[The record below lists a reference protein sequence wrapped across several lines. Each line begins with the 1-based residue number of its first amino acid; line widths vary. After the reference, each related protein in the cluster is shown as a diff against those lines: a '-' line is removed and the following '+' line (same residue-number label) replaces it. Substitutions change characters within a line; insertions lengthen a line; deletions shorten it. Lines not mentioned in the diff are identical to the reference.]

1 MFCSGLHASAATP
14 DRDFSPTVRGDVDK
28 RKVKVALVTENT
40 QPLALQHGPI
50 YRWIVTLTGMTA
62 AMTMILSSTMV
73 NVAVP
78 SIMGTFGV
86 GQSEAQ
92 WMSTAFLA
100 AMTASQLLGAW
111 AISVFGPRGGYLG
124 AVLLFIAGS
133 LLGAWAP
140 NIDILIFARVLQGV
154 AAGVVQPIV
163 MVTIF
168 SFFPSQQRGLALS
181 IYGMGIMLAPIMGP
195 VVGGITIDASGW
207 RQLFFIPLPIA
218 GLAILLGSMFMP
230 KRDKDTVRLPFDWIG
245 YSLVVGAIICLMTVI
260 ANGQHDGWSS
270 DRILILGSLGVGFA
284 AAFVISQL
292 RSSAPILDFEVFRSR
307 QFAAAAAL
315 GFVFGAGNFAST
327 YIIPVFVQTVQ
338 NFTPTDSGLVTA
350 PAGLVVMLF
359 FPIAGRMVD
368 SFPTSYL
375 AMVGLVLF
383 AFGAVMLHLTDVNT
397 AFYTL
402 AFYVIIGRIGQSI
415 MLPAINV
422 SALAALPPDKL
433 NNGSGTINFVRLMGG
448 AFGVNL
454 LVVFMEQRTE
464 FHLNALTATQSLDNP
479 VSRQL
484 LDRVADLLARGGI
497 SADLTGPGSLYFLSR
512 VIEAQASTMG
522 FKDGFLIIAIVFVG
536 ALLPAFLLGKTKS

>member
-1 MFCSGLHASAATP
+1 MTASGWGRDGRFLGEAHELKVRAGLATENIETLHA
-14 DRDFSPTVRGDVDK
+14 RY
-28 RKVKVALVTENT
+28 
-40 QPLALQHGPI
+40 GPA
-50 YRWIVTLTGMTA
+50 YRWIVALTGMTA

-78 SIMGTFGV
+78 TIMGTFGV

-111 AISVFGPRGGYLG
+111 VMSVIGPRGGYIC
-124 AVLLFIAGS
+124 AVMLFFVGS
-133 LLGAWAP
+133 LLGAGAP
-140 NIDILIFARVLQGV
+140 NIDMLILARTMQGL
-154 AAGVVQPIV
+154 AAGIVQPIA

-168 SFFPSQQRGLALS
+168 RVFPTQQRGLALS

-195 VVGGITIDASGW
+195 VVGGITIDATSW
-207 RQLFFIPLPIA
+207 RFLFFIPLPIA
-218 GLAILLGSMFMP
+218 GLAVLLGTLFMP
-230 KRDKDTVRLPFDWIG
+230 TREKDTVALPFNWVG
-245 YSLVVGAIICLMTVI
+245 YGLVVGAIICTMTAI
-260 ANGQHDGWSS
+260 ANGQRDGWGS
-270 DRILILGSLGVGFA
+270 DKIVLLGSAGITFS

-292 RSSAPILDFEVFRSR
+292 RSVAPILDFAVFRHR

-338 NFTPTDSGLVTA
+338 NFTPTAAGLVTA

-368 SFPTSYL
+368 AFPAHYL
-375 AMVGLVLF
+375 AITGLLLF
-383 AFGAVMLHLTDVNT
+383 ATGAALLHLTDVNT
-397 AFYTL
+397 AFYVL
-402 AFYVIIGRIGQSI
+402 VSYVIIGRIGQSI

-422 SALAALPPDKL
+422 SALGALPPDKL

-464 FHLNALTATQSLDNP
+464 FHSSLLTATQTPENAA
-479 VSRQL
+479 SREL
-484 LDRVADLLARGGI
+484 MGRIAELLAQGGM
-497 SADLTGPGSLYFLSR
+497 SEEMLRPGSLHFLDR
-512 VIEAQASTMG
+512 VIEAQATTLG
-522 FKDGFLIIAIVFVG
+522 FKDGFMIIAVVFVC
-536 ALLPAFLLGKTKS
+536 ALLPAMMLGKARKR

>member
-1 MFCSGLHASAATP
+1 LA
-14 DRDFSPTVRGDVDK
+14 
-28 RKVKVALVTENT
+28 TENIET
-40 QPLALQHGPI
+40 LRARYGPA
-50 YRWIVTLTGMTA
+50 YRWIVAMTGMTA

-78 SIMGTFGV
+78 TIMGTFGV

-111 AISVFGPRGGYLG
+111 VTSILGPRGGYLA
-124 AVLLFIAGS
+124 AVALFIVGS
-133 LLGAWAP
+133 LIGAWAP
-140 NIDILIFARVLQGV
+140 NIDILIFARTLQGL
-154 AAGVVQPIV
+154 AAGVVQPIA
-163 MVTIF
+163 MVVIF
-168 SFFPSQQRGLALS
+168 RVFPTRQRGLALS

-195 VVGGITIDASGW
+195 VVGGITIDAASW
-207 RQLFFIPLPIA
+207 RFLFFIPLPIA
-218 GLAILLGSMFMP
+218 GLAILLGSLFMP
-230 KRDKDTVRLPFDWIG
+230 EREEDSPRLPFDWLG
-245 YSLVVGAIICLMTVI
+245 YALVAGAIVCTMTAI
-260 ANGQHDGWSS
+260 ANGQRDGWGS
-270 DRILILGSLGVGFA
+270 DKIVLLGAAGIGLS

-292 RSSAPILDFEVFRSR
+292 HAAAPILDFSVFRHR

-338 NFTPTDSGLVTA
+338 NFSPTDSGMVTA
-350 PAGLVVMLF
+350 PAGFVVMLF

-368 SFPTSYL
+368 AFPAQYL
-375 AMVGLVLF
+375 AMVGLLLF
-383 AFGAVMLHLTDVNT
+383 ALGAALLHLTDVNT

-402 AFYVIIGRIGQSI
+402 VFYVIIGRVGQSI

-422 SALAALPPDKL
+422 SALGALPPDKL

-464 FHLNALTATQSLDNP
+464 FHAAALTATQSPDNA
-479 VSRQL
+479 VSREL
-484 LDRVADLLARGGI
+484 LGRISDLLSQGGA
-497 SADLTGPGSLYFLSR
+497 SEALLQPGSLHFLSR
-512 VIEAQASTMG
+512 VIQAQASTLG
-522 FKDGFLIIAIVFVG
+522 FKDGFLIIAVVFVC
-536 ALLPAFLLGKTKS
+536 ALAPALMLGKSKKK

>member
-1 MFCSGLHASAATP
+1 MA
-14 DRDFSPTVRGDVDK
+14 
-28 RKVKVALVTENT
+28 TENIET
-40 QPLALQHGPI
+40 LRARYGPG
-50 YRWIVTLTGMTA
+50 YRWIVALTGMTA

-78 SIMGTFGV
+78 TIMGTFGV

-111 AISVFGPRGGYLG
+111 VISVFGPRGGYLG
-124 AVLLFIAGS
+124 AVALFIFGS

-140 NIDILIFARVLQGV
+140 NIDVLILARVIQGL
-154 AAGVVQPIV
+154 AAGIVQPIA

-168 SFFPSQQRGLALS
+168 RVFSAKQRGLALS

-195 VVGGITIDASGW
+195 VVGGVTIDASSW
-207 RQLFFIPLPIA
+207 RFLFYIPLPIA
-218 GLAILLGSMFMP
+218 GLALMLGSLFMP
-230 KRDKDTVRLPFDWIG
+230 VRERDTKALPFDWVG
-245 YSLVVGAIICLMTVI
+245 YGLVAGAIVCMMTAI
-260 ANGQHDGWSS
+260 ANGQRDGWFS
-270 DRILILGSLGVGFA
+270 DKIVVLGILGIGLSVG
-284 AAFVISQL
+284 FVISQL
-292 RSSAPILDFEVFRSR
+292 RSAAPILDFAVFRHR

-338 NFTPTDSGLVTA
+338 NFTPTASGMVTA

-368 SFPTSYL
+368 AFPPHYL
-375 AMVGLVLF
+375 CMVGLLLF
-383 AFGAVMLHLTDVNT
+383 ALGAALLQTTGVDT
-397 AFYTL
+397 AFATL

-422 SALAALPPDKL
+422 SALGALPPDKL
-433 NNGSGTINFVRLMGG
+433 NNGSGTINFIRLMGG

-454 LVVFMEQRTE
+454 LVVFMEQRTA
-464 FHLNALTATQSLDNP
+464 FHANAITATQTPDNP
-479 VSRQL
+479 TSREL
-484 LDRVADLLARGGI
+484 LDHVSGLLSQGGA
-497 SADLTGPGSLYFLSR
+497 SETLLQPGALHFLSR
-512 VIEAQASTMG
+512 IIQAQANTLG
-522 FKDGFLIIAIVFVG
+522 FQDGFMIIAVVFVC
-536 ALLPAFLLGKTKS
+536 ALVPALMLGKSKKK

>member
-1 MFCSGLHASAATP
+1 LA
-14 DRDFSPTVRGDVDK
+14 
-28 RKVKVALVTENT
+28 TENFET
-40 QPLALQHGPI
+40 LFARYGPA

-78 SIMGTFGV
+78 TIMGTFGI

-111 AISVFGPRGGYLG
+111 VISVFGPRNGYLG
-124 AVLLFIAGS
+124 AVALFIAGS

-140 NIDILIFARVLQGV
+140 NIDTLILARTMQGL
-154 AAGVVQPIV
+154 AAGVVQPIA

-168 SFFPSQQRGLALS
+168 RAFSIRQRGLAMSL
-181 IYGMGIMLAPIMGP
+181 YGMGIMLAPIMGP
-195 VVGGITIDASGW
+195 VVGGITIDATSW
-207 RQLFFIPLPIA
+207 RFLFFIPLPIA
-218 GLAILLGSMFMP
+218 GLAILLGTLFMP
-230 KRDKDTVRLPFDWIG
+230 TRDRDTTPLPFDWVG
-245 YSLVVGAIICLMTVI
+245 YGLVVAAIICTMTAI
-260 ANGQHDGWSS
+260 ANGQRDGWGS
-270 DRILILGSLGVGFA
+270 DKIVLLGSAGIGFS

-292 RSSAPILDFEVFRSR
+292 RATAPILDFAVFRYR

-315 GFVFGAGNFAST
+315 GFVFGAGNFASV

-338 NFTPTDSGLVTA
+338 YFTPTAAGLVTA

-368 SFPTSYL
+368 AFPAHYL
-375 AMVGLVLF
+375 TIVGLLLF
-383 AFGAVMLHLTDVNT
+383 ALGAALLHLTDVNT

-402 AFYVIIGRIGQSI
+402 VFYVIIGRIGQSI

-422 SALAALPPDKL
+422 SALGALPPDKL

-454 LVVFMEQRTE
+454 LVVFIEQRTE
-464 FHLNALTATQSLDNP
+464 FHSSVLTATQTPGNAA
-479 VSRQL
+479 SREL
-484 LDRVADLLARGGI
+484 IGRVTDLLAQGGT
-497 SADLTGPGSLYFLSR
+497 SEALLRPGSLHFLGR
-512 VIEAQASTMG
+512 VVEAQANTMG
-522 FKDGFLIIAIVFVG
+522 FKDGFMIIAVVFVC
-536 ALLPAFLLGKTKS
+536 ALLPALMLGKSRKK

>member
-1 MFCSGLHASAATP
+1 MATE
-14 DRDFSPTVRGDVDK
+14 SIE
-28 RKVKVALVTENT
+28 ALR
-40 QPLALQHGPI
+40 ARYGPM
-50 YRWIVTLTGMTA
+50 YRWIVALTGMTA

-78 SIMGTFGV
+78 TIMGTFGV

-111 AISVFGPRGGYLG
+111 VTSILGPRGGYLA
-124 AVLLFIAGS
+124 AVALFIVGS
-133 LLGAWAP
+133 LVGAWAP
-140 NIDILIFARVLQGV
+140 NIDILIFSRVLQGL
-154 AAGVVQPIV
+154 AAGVVQPIA

-168 SFFPSQQRGLALS
+168 RVFPARQRGLALA

-195 VVGGITIDASGW
+195 VVGGITIDATSW
-207 RQLFFIPLPIA
+207 RFLFFIPLPIA
-218 GLAILLGSMFMP
+218 GLAILLGTLFMP
-230 KRDKDTVRLPFDWIG
+230 EREEGDVRLPFDWIG
-245 YSLVVGAIICLMTVI
+245 YALVASAIVCSMTAI
-260 ANGQHDGWSS
+260 ANGQRDGWAS
-270 DRILILGSLGVGFA
+270 DKIVFLGLAGMGLS

-292 RSSAPILDFEVFRSR
+292 RSTAPILDFSVFRHR

-338 NFTPTDSGLVTA
+338 NFTPTDSGMVTA
-350 PAGLVVMLF
+350 PAGFVVMLF

-368 SFPTSYL
+368 AFPAHYL
-375 AMVGLVLF
+375 AMVGLLLF
-383 AFGAVMLHLTDVNT
+383 ALGAMLLHLTDVNT
-397 AFYTL
+397 AFNTL

-422 SALAALPPDKL
+422 SALGALPPDKL
-433 NNGSGTINFVRLMGG
+433 NNGSGTINFIRLMGG

-464 FHLNALTATQSLDNP
+464 FHAAALTATQSPDNDA
-479 VSRQL
+479 SREL
-484 LDRVADLLARGGI
+484 LGRIADLLSQGGA
-497 SADLTGPGSLYFLSR
+497 SEALLQPGSLYFLSQ
-512 VIEAQASTMG
+512 VIQAQANTLG
-522 FKDGFLIIAIVFVG
+522 FKDGFLIIAVVFVCALVP
-536 ALLPAFLLGKTKS
+536 ALLLGEAKKK

>member
-1 MFCSGLHASAATP
+1 MA
-14 DRDFSPTVRGDVDK
+14 
-28 RKVKVALVTENT
+28 TENIET
-40 QPLALQHGPI
+40 LFARYGPA

-78 SIMGTFGV
+78 TIMGTFGV

-111 AISVFGPRGGYLG
+111 VISVLGPRGGYLG
-124 AVLLFIAGS
+124 AVALFFVGS
-133 LLGAWAP
+133 LIGAWAP
-140 NIDILIFARVLQGV
+140 NIDILILARTLQGL

-168 SFFPSQQRGLALS
+168 RAFPTQQRGLALS

-195 VVGGITIDASGW
+195 VVGGITIDATSW
-207 RQLFFIPLPIA
+207 RYLFFIPLPIA
-218 GLAILLGSMFMP
+218 GFSVLLGTMFMP
-230 KRDKDTVRLPFDWIG
+230 TRDKDTAPLPFNWLG
-245 YSLVVGAIICLMTVI
+245 YGLVVLAIICAMTAI
-260 ANGQHDGWSS
+260 ANGQRDGWAS
-270 DRILILGSLGVGFA
+270 DKIVLLGSAAIGFSV
-284 AAFVISQL
+284 AFVISQL
-292 RSSAPILDFEVFRSR
+292 RATAPILDFAVFRYR

-315 GFVFGAGNFAST
+315 GFVFGAGNFASV

-338 NFTPTDSGLVTA
+338 NFTPTDAGLVSA
-350 PAGLVVMLF
+350 PAGIIVMLF

-368 SFPTSYL
+368 AFPPHYL
-375 AMVGLVLF
+375 AMVGLLLF
-383 AFGAVMLHLTDVNT
+383 ALGAALLHLTDVNT

-402 AFYVIIGRIGQSI
+402 VFYVIIGRVGQSI

-422 SALAALPPDKL
+422 SALSALPPDKL

-454 LVVFMEQRTE
+454 LVVFIEQRTE
-464 FHLNALTATQSLDNP
+464 FYSSVLTATQTPDNAA
-479 VSRQL
+479 SREIMG
-484 LDRVADLLARGGI
+484 RISDLLSQGGLP
-497 SADLTGPGSLYFLSR
+497 DVLLRPGSLHFLGR
-512 VIEAQASTMG
+512 VIEAQADTMG
-522 FKDGFLIIAIVFVG
+522 FKDGFMIIAVVFVC
-536 ALLPAFLLGKTKS
+536 ALLPALMLGKSRKK

>member
-1 MFCSGLHASAATP
+1 MA
-14 DRDFSPTVRGDVDK
+14 
-28 RKVKVALVTENT
+28 TENIDT
-40 QPLALQHGPI
+40 LLARYGPA

-78 SIMGTFGV
+78 TIMGTFGV

-111 AISVFGPRGGYLG
+111 VISVVGPRGGYLG
-124 AVLLFIAGS
+124 AVALFFVGS
-133 LLGAWAP
+133 LLGAGAP
-140 NIDILIFARVLQGV
+140 NIDVLILARTLQGL
-154 AAGVVQPIV
+154 AAGIVQPIA

-168 SFFPSQQRGLALS
+168 RVFPVQRRGLAMA

-195 VVGGITIDASGW
+195 VVGGVTIDVLSW
-207 RQLFFIPLPIA
+207 RNLFFIPLPIA
-218 GLAILLGSMFMP
+218 GLAILLGSLFMP
-230 KRDKDTVRLPFDWIG
+230 TRDKGAVRLPFDWIG
-245 YSLVVGAIICLMTVI
+245 YALVVGAIVCSMTAI
-260 ANGQHDGWSS
+260 ANGQRDGWGS
-270 DRILILGSLGVGFA
+270 DKIVLLGSAGISLA
-284 AAFVISQL
+284 AAFILSQL
-292 RSSAPILDFEVFRSR
+292 LSRAPILDLAVFRYR

-338 NFTPTDSGLVTA
+338 HFTPTDAGMVTA

-368 SFPTSYL
+368 TFPPHYL
-375 AMVGLVLF
+375 AIVGLLLF
-383 AFGAVMLHLTDVNT
+383 ALGAALLHLTDVNT

-402 AFYVIIGRIGQSI
+402 VFYVIIGRIGQSI

-422 SALAALPPDKL
+422 SALSALPPDKL

-464 FHLNALTATQSLDNP
+464 FHSSVLTATQTPANAA
-479 VSRQL
+479 SRELMGRITEL
-484 LDRVADLLARGGI
+484 LSQGGI
-497 SADLTGPGSLYFLSR
+497 SEELLRPGSLHFLGR

-522 FKDGFLIIAIVFVG
+522 FKDGFMIIAVVFVC
-536 ALLPAFLLGKTKS
+536 ALLPALMLGKARKT